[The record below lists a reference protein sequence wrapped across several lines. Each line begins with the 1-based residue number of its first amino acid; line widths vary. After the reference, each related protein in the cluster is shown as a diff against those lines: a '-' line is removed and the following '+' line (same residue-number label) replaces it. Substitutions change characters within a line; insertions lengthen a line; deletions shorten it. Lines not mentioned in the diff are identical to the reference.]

1 MAEYELPRD
10 LRIRFA
16 ADFRSVYDRRCAR
29 SDQYILIYGRENRLP
44 HSRLGLS
51 VSRKVGSAVDRN
63 RWKRSIREAY
73 RLQQRVI
80 PSGYDWIVIP
90 RRQRPPALSQLQSS
104 LRGLTRKIAR
114 KLEQP

>member
-1 MAEYELPRD
+1 MTEYELPRD
-10 LRIRFA
+10 SRMRFA
-16 ADFRSVYDRRCAR
+16 ADFRRVYDRRCAR
-29 SDQYILIYGRENRLP
+29 SDQYVLIYGRENRLM

-73 RLQQRVI
+73 RLQQRLI
-80 PSGYDWIVIP
+80 PCGYDWIVIP
-90 RRQRPPALSQLQSS
+90 RKKRPPALSQLESS
-104 LRGLTRKIAR
+104 LRGLTRKLAR